1 MDIEDILTGFLYLIL
16 IGCVII
22 FIILIVVL
30 IGSAIESISYGEDC
44 GTIIDKRYT
53 PENMYTFMQP
63 YYTGKT
69 TIIIP
74 RESYTQEKYEILIEK
89 EVNGKKKSKWIII
102 TKDEYDKYQ
111 KGDYYD

>member
-1 MDIEDILTGFLYLIL
+1 MDIEDILMGILVFILIL
-16 IGCVII
+16 LSIIVII
-22 FIILIVVL
+22 MIIAGICSLTEYV
-30 IGSAIESISYGEDC
+30 SYGEHC

-53 PENMYTFMQP
+53 PENIYTFMQP

-74 RESYTQEKYEILIEK
+74 RESHEQEKYEILIEK